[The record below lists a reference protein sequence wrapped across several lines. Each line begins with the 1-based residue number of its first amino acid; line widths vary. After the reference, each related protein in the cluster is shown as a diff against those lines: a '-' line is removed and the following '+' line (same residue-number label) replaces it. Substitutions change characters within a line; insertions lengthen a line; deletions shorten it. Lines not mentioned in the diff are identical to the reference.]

1 MKKHLS
7 LFLAI
12 ILAFSAI
19 SGLSVSAEEKYDELF
34 GLPEI
39 AEGYNRYFLLMPETW
54 AWDNSVTPGIYWENG
69 TDAPTSWPGYKANKA
84 DAEGIF
90 YYDVPADVEY
100 IIWNNFYEGADISSA
115 ITRYNRRTD
124 YIPTQDKELLI
135 SYNRMISVIS
145 DNYYNNTEL
154 ADDYPTCRWYCYYGN
169 GKYGVN
175 QTPEASPTYRYYFY
189 LPEEWQNEYT
199 TDVYVFWWTGSN
211 PHSDYPGDKAKKT
224 NIDGLYYYDVPKDV
238 EGICWNNAV
247 DTAIPNYTFACYP
260 DTFNN
265 DNRIYVI
272 DFDKKDDISKVIYHG
287 DWYYYYGNGEYGLTQ
302 RKTDGYYTC
311 RSFGGDNPAPKLET
325 NRYYFYM
332 PNDWENKLTKDAG
345 IYWWEGTNSCN
356 SWPGY
361 KAKRT
366 NVDGLFYY
374 DVPKDVTTII
384 WNNHINGGTN
394 PETEIY
400 KLSRYSKNVGSEYY
414 EKGES
419 QLYPDG
425 LANFDEM
432 VYVIDYDKT
441 DYNSFEV
448 SLVGEWYYY
457 YGEGEYGP
465 TPEKGDVIFTQ
476 RYFGTAPVVF
486 GDVNSDNKISIQ
498 DATAIQKHLANL
510 EPLTITGVSAADFN
524 SDGKITIQDATAIQK
539 AIAKL

>member
-1 MKKHLS
+1 MKKYLS
-7 LFLAI
+7 L
-12 ILAFSAI
+12 ILSVILIFS
-19 SGLSVSAEEKYDELF
+19 SFSMLSVSAEEGTE
-34 GLPEI
+34 
-39 AEGYNRYFLLMPETW
+39 ETET
-54 AWDNSVTPGIYWENG
+54 N
-69 TDAPTSWPGYKANKA
+69 
-84 DAEGIF
+84 
-90 YYDVPADVEY
+90 
-100 IIWNNFYEGADISSA
+100 
-115 ITRYNRRTD
+115 
-124 YIPTQDKELLI
+124 
-135 SYNRMISVIS
+135 
-145 DNYYNNTEL
+145 
-154 ADDYPTCRWYCYYGN
+154 
-169 GKYGVN
+169 
-175 QTPEASPTYRYYFY
+175 RYYFY
-189 LPEEWQNEYT
+189 LPEEWENEYSST
-199 TDVYVFWWTGSN
+199 AYIFWMHGSYIPASWPGFEGIKTD
-211 PHSDYPGDKAKKT
+211 
-224 NIDGLYYYDVPKDV
+224 IEGLYYYDVP
-238 EGICWNNAV
+238 
-247 DTAIPNYTFACYP
+247 NYVQYISWGNGVSFNENFESDIKYGRNCHIE
-260 DTFNN
+260 TFNN
-265 DNRIYVI
+265 DNKVYVI
-272 DFDKKDDISKVIYHG
+272 DHDKTIDHIGVASPSYSG
-287 DWYYYYGNGEYGLTQ
+287 QWYYYYGNGEYGLY
-302 RKTDGYYTC
+302 KEKGEEFYSC

-400 KLSRYSKNVGSEYY
+400 KLSRYSKNIGSEYY

-419 QLYPDG
+419 QLYPEG
-425 LANFDEM
+425 LKSFDEM